1 MAAVDVIGLTAE
13 RAAAMLRAGEC
24 SSEELAGAYL
34 ERIEAFDPALHAYLH
49 VDPEHTLAAAR
60 AQDQSGN
67 VGLAGVPIAYKDL
80 LSTKGVPTT
89 AGSKILEGFIPLE
102 DADVVARGNAAGLV
116 SLGKT
121 NLDEFAMGSS
131 TEHSAY
137 GPTRNPWD
145 QTRVPGGSSGG
156 SAAVVAAGLAPWSL
170 GTDTGGSIRQPAA
183 FCGLV
188 GLMPTYGT
196 VSRFGVVAFA
206 CSLEQVGPMTLTVR
220 DCALLQ
226 QVIAGGSERD
236 ATCVGLREPIVL
248 PEPGRLDGVRFG
260 VPWAELED
268 GVDPGI
274 RERFDASLKL
284 ATELGAEL
292 VDVELPYARHGLAAY
307 YVIAPAEASA
317 NLSRFDGVRY
327 GLRVDGPDL
336 RSMYEATRS
345 AGFGPEVKR
354 RIMIGTYALSAGYH
368 DAYYVQAQRVRTLIR
383 RDFDAAFL
391 GVDAILLP
399 TAPTTAFPM
408 GARMDDP
415 LAMYA
420 NDIFTLPVNLAG
432 IPALSIPNGLVEG
445 LPSGLQIIGNAHTEN
460 TLLRFGA
467 AFEQAI
473 GFDPVPPALRGG
485 AA

>member
-1 MAAVDVIGLTAE
+1 M
-13 RAAAMLRAGEC
+13 
-24 SSEELAGAYL
+24 
-34 ERIEAFDPALHAYLH
+34 
-49 VDPEHTLAAAR
+49 
-60 AQDQSGN
+60 
-67 VGLAGVPIAYKDL
+67 
-80 LSTKGVPTT
+80 
-89 AGSKILEGFIPLE
+89 
-102 DADVVARGNAAGLV
+102 
-116 SLGKT
+116 
-121 NLDEFAMGSS
+121 
-131 TEHSAY
+131 
-137 GPTRNPWD
+137 
-145 QTRVPGGSSGG
+145 
-156 SAAVVAAGLAPWSL
+156 
-170 GTDTGGSIRQPAA
+170 
-183 FCGLV
+183 
-188 GLMPTYGT
+188 
-196 VSRFGVVAFA
+196 
-206 CSLEQVGPMTLTVR
+206 
-220 DCALLQ
+220 
-226 QVIAGGSERD
+226 
-236 ATCVGLREPIVL
+236 
-248 PEPGRLDGVRFG
+248 
-260 VPWAELED
+260 
-268 GVDPGI
+268 
-274 RERFDASLKL
+274 
-284 ATELGAEL
+284 
-292 VDVELPYARHGLAAY
+292 
-307 YVIAPAEASA
+307 IAPAEASA

-445 LPSGLQIIGNAHTEN
+445 LPSGLQIIGAAHTEN